1 MIPDASSF
9 LDAPSWLLALVDT
22 ASRVTLILF
31 AAGAVALVLNR
42 AAANV
47 RHFVWQLAIVA
58 CLLVPVATLVL
69 PRFELKVLPARET
82 PSQTRPATV
91 PFEWPARSPVASRS
105 QWAGWDDVRPRAV
118 VPSEWT
124 RAPIGDAPTAPS
136 ETVSGFTLPKLRI
149 DQWLMLVWLA
159 GVLAVLEWTLI
170 DRIRVFFLAQRS
182 RDVVDERRDVFMR
195 SVLKLGVESKAPWG
209 DAVGW
214 PFGSVRFVEADI
226 ELPMTWGVV
235 EATVA
240 VPMSSR
246 EWPEERLEAVLLHE
260 LAHVR
265 RRDTLTQFLAQLACA
280 AYWFHPMV
288 WFAARQLR
296 VLREYACD
304 DEVITHGVRPSSYA
318 EELLQL
324 VQNVKRRDTMSGA
337 TLAMARKSHFK
348 ERLFAM
354 LDPAVRRARLAK
366 PRAWSMAI
374 MAVVLTASLV
384 VVQPAA
390 ADTPKSKGGT
400 LPRLTPKESAQRQVT
415 PPPDAPAPA
424 PFAAPPPPPR
434 LPRTAAP
441 IRSTDGDVTPP
452 PDIELVA
459 GECDEDGEGDGEASV
474 RARIETAVRTAR
486 DDSSLGTALKRIA
499 HEEDLDDEATR
510 QAYLAAMSRITDDLA
525 RWVALEGLLVGA
537 PISEQTGA
545 GVMAEARKFSR
556 DAERVAFLHRMH
568 TIRESELVRGPY
580 ANDYLDL
587 AAKLQSQ
594 EALSDALR
602 ELLHPSPVEQAA
614 VERALGLAASLDGD
628 LLAPVLI
635 EVTDHQQLAGNVP
648 ALYGAL
654 LKKLDGRLQA
664 DAQERWDE
672 AAASNGKFFKRFAWT
687 DKAAARD
694 AMKEYSRA
702 MRDAAKQTRDELRRQ
717 AEDRRREAEAR
728 REQAEQAREYADQ
741 LRELQREKE
750 RLDERAQELKNEA
763 IQLESQ
769 MRELKKTLKVKVKS
783 QGGDDFD
790 IDVDE

>member
-1 MIPDASSF
+1 MIPSSF

-31 AAGAVALVLNR
+31 AAGAVALVFAR

-69 PRFELKVLPARET
+69 PRFEVKVLPARET
-82 PSQTRPATV
+82 PAQTRPAD
-91 PFEWPARSPVASRS
+91 PFEWPARSSVASRS
-105 QWAGWDDVRPRAV
+105 QWAGWEDVRPRAV
-118 VPSEWT
+118 VPADWK
-124 RAPIGDAPTAPS
+124 RAPIGDAPSAPS
-136 ETVSGFTLPKLRI
+136 ETVSGFTMPKLRI
-149 DQWLMLVWLA
+149 DQWLLLVWLA
-159 GVLAVLEWTLI
+159 GVIAVLEWTLV

-195 SVLKLGVESKAPWG
+195 SVLKLGVESKAPSG
-209 DAVGW
+209 DAVGGR
-214 PFGSVRFVEADI
+214 FGPVRFVEADI

-240 VPMSSR
+240 VPLNSR

-304 DEVITHGVRPSSYA
+304 DEVITCGVRPSSYA

-324 VQNVKRRDTMSGA
+324 VQNVKRRDTLSGA

-390 ADTPKSKGGT
+390 ADTPKNKGGA

-415 PPPDAPAPA
+415 APPDAPAPA
-424 PFAAPPPPPR
+424 LMAAPPAAAR
-434 LPRTAAP
+434 LPRNVAP
-441 IRSTDGDVTPP
+441 MSPP

-459 GECDEDGEGDGEASV
+459 GEGEDCDESGEADGEAAV
-474 RARIETAVRTAR
+474 RAKIEAAVRNSK

-499 HEEDLDDEATR
+499 HEEELEEESTR
-510 QAYLAAMSRITDDLA
+510 QAYLAATARIKDDLA
-525 RWVALEGLLVGA
+525 RWIALEGLLVGA

-568 TIRESELVRGPY
+568 TIRERELVRDPF
-580 ANDYLDL
+580 ANEYLDL

-614 VERALGLAASLDGD
+614 VERALGMAASLDGD

-635 EVTDHQQLAGNVP
+635 EVTDHQSLSGKVP
-648 ALYGAL
+648 VLYGAL
-654 LKKLDGRLQA
+654 VQKLDGRLKAEAMQ
-664 DAQERWDE
+664 RYDE
-672 AAASNGKFFKRFAWT
+672 ATEDSGKIWRRFAWKDT
-687 DKAAARD
+687 GPVRE
-694 AMKEYSRA
+694 AMKEYTRIT
-702 MRDAAKQTRDELRRQ
+702 RDAAKTTRDELRRQ
-717 AEDRRREAEAR
+717 TEDRRREAEAR
-728 REQAEQAREYADQ
+728 REQAEQAREFAEQ
-741 LRELQREKE
+741 LRELQREKQ
-750 RLDERAQELKNEA
+750 RLEERAQELKNEA
-763 IQLESQ
+763 IQLDSQ
-769 MRELKKTLKVKVKS
+769 MKELKKTLKVKVKTKD
-783 QGGDDFD
+783 G
-790 IDVDE
+790 DVDVDLNLDEDGNW